1 MRNAIAASYRPHR
14 SFSCATTR
22 PGDPSRSPTGKAVM
36 QLISHNYEITTPPAR
51 SSAVFVEACFA
62 LLARE
67 KDYTITHKYEI
78 VH

>member
-1 MRNAIAASYRPHR
+1 
-14 SFSCATTR
+14 
-22 PGDPSRSPTGKAVM
+22 
-36 QLISHNYEITTPPAR
+36 
-51 SSAVFVEACFA
+51 VFVEACFA